1 MSAEL
6 SIVVKIGAVV
16 GGSMAAIRS
25 LLRGSGDLQRG
36 TSLLQR
42 EYDVLGRAIRRATQS
57 GSSDLQR
64 LQRQQE
70 RIGSTL
76 GRMNSVQG
84 FHQSMQGR
92 LEWGRNYREQLRA
105 EAVGAF
111 ASMGTVIVPIKMAM
125 DFESAMADV
134 RKVVDFDTPQQF
146 KEMEQQ
152 LLSMT
157 HKIPMAST
165 ELAKIAASGGQLGIA
180 RQDIAQFT
188 ETIAK
193 MSVAFDMTAEQ
204 AGDSMAKLANVY
216 KIPIK
221 QINVLGDAINHL
233 SNSSPAKASD
243 IVNTLGR
250 VGGVAKQFGLTE
262 LQTASLS
269 NALISLG
276 KTPEVAGTAINGML
290 TKLMTAE
297 KGGKD
302 FQAALKSMGIS
313 AKQLKKDIAQ
323 NGEQA
328 LMDFLKAINKLPKD
342 QQMGTLVDLFGL
354 EYADDVAVLSGSL
367 ETYQKSI
374 DALKSKGKDGKPNFS
389 GSMDKEFAARSA
401 TTANNLQLFKN
412 QMAHLGINIG
422 SVMLPAV
429 NALLNE
435 MKPLVDSFIRF
446 ADAHPNLIKN
456 IFLGIAALAAFK
468 VGSLA
473 VQFGLSLLGTML
485 FGTAGKVVALAGSL
499 LRIRGAL
506 QLFSMGRSVL
516 ALRLLGLSAA
526 QARTLLAGLGRMGSL
541 VSAGFRLIG
550 SAFAGVVRVGGML
563 IRFLPMVGQAFMML
577 GRFLLMTPIGL
588 ALGLL
593 ATAGYLLYTRWSG
606 VVGGAKLLWQ
616 SLSNTVGAVARS
628 ISQFFQTAWATIKAL
643 FSQGIG
649 FISSAIMGFSPLGLF
664 RAVFSPVISWF
675 AGLPSQ
681 FAGFGR
687 NMMQGLLN
695 GIQAGSNAVLGRIQ
709 SLASNIKSKFQS
721 MMGIHSPSRVFGQ
734 FGGWLMEGLNIG
746 ISRKENQPISRME
759 QLADNLKQRFTN
771 GAGRLKT
778 NVLGVWSDVKAN
790 FADQLKQNAP
800 TMSNARQATPHAQGA
815 MTIHF
820 NPTINITG
828 NGNVSAQMQQGLQM
842 SLHELEK
849 MLERIV
855 AEKARRAY

>member
-302 FQAALKSMGIS
+302 FQAALKNMGIS

-695 GIQAGSNAVLGRIQ
+695 GIQAGANAVLGRIQ

-746 ISRKENQPISRME
+746 ISRKENQPISRMG

-771 GAGRLKT
+771 SAGRLKT

-828 NGNVSAQMQQGLQM
+828 NGNASTQMQQGLQM

>member
-302 FQAALKSMGIS
+302 FQAALKNMGIS

-664 RAVFSPVISWF
+664 RALFSPVISWF

-695 GIQAGSNAVLGRIQ
+695 GIQAGANAVLGRIQ

-746 ISRKENQPISRME
+746 ISRKENQPISRMG

-771 GAGRLKT
+771 SAGRLKT

-828 NGNVSAQMQQGLQM
+828 NGNASTQMQQGLQM